1 MNIVLNGFF
10 ECVHILSS
18 QQQVLDVRV
27 ISVHLKADNLFFLHG
42 IYVIEIFTITD
53 ELSQY
58 AQAEW
63 QGGNNDQVRLL
74 CLLGL
79 LFGID
84 FTIND
89 ATFCPA
95 VLVGLDTV
103 LNSEILTRC
112 NVSSAAGFSFEQLQ
126 LTTAP
131 VFYQLI
137 AVTGI
142 GVYPVRHEC
151 SDQPW
156 FVLFVWCENVLNRP
170 NHFPL
175 SIQAEFGSRG
185 YIVPC
190 HKQAMEI
197 CIALIQ

>member
-1 MNIVLNGFF
+1 ML
-10 ECVHILSS
+10 
-18 QQQVLDVRV
+18 
-27 ISVHLKADNLFFLHG
+27 
-42 IYVIEIFTITD
+42 Y
-53 ELSQY
+53 
-58 AQAEW
+58 
-63 QGGNNDQVRLL
+63 
-74 CLLGL
+74 LLGL

-95 VLVGLDTV
+95 VLVGLDAV

-112 NVSSAAGFSFEQLQ
+112 NVSTAAGFSFEQLQ

-142 GVYPVRHEC
+142 RVHPVRHEC
-151 SDQPW
+151 SDQSW
-156 FVLFVWCENVLNRP
+156 FVLFIWCENVLNRL

-175 SIQAEFGSRG
+175 SVQAEFGSLG
-185 YIVPC
+185 YIVLC
-190 HKQAMEI
+190 HKHALEI
-197 CIALIQ
+197 CIAFIQ